1 MRKPLDG
8 NKELE
13 KDSIERDLFIIQ
25 VIKKLRLRNRENV
38 AVMDQLELVQV
49 EKLDV
54 AQIERKQL
62 VVLQLVTLVRLRD
75 EVLLE
80 KVVVF
85 G

>member
-62 VVLQLVTLVRLRD
+62 VVLQLVNLVRLRD

>member
-25 VIKKLRLRNRENV
+25 VIEKLRLRNRENV

-49 EKLDV
+49 EKLYV

>member
-25 VIKKLRLRNRENV
+25 VIEKLRLRNRENV